1 MSFSDNFIKR
11 PVLTTVCSILIVLVG
26 LIAIPTLSIEN
37 LPNIAPPLIQ
47 VTSNYGGAN
56 SLVTEQAVTNPIE
69 QQINGV
75 PGANY
80 ISSTSTMSGASTIQV
95 YFNQG
100 TDIDIDQVNV
110 QNRVSLAMP
119 QLPQQVQ
126 ATGVSVM
133 QSTPSILL
141 AYQVTSTEGQFDAS
155 YLNGLIYQNLYF
167 QLERV
172 PGVATVNLLGGSNP
186 AFWLFVDANKL
197 SANNLTADQVV
208 NAVASQNSVAVGGLV
223 GGPPAAGNQK
233 FAYPILV
240 ENNGNLVSVEE
251 LNNLIV
257 GRTSTGNL
265 LRLRDVGEATYG
277 TNTFA
282 QQAVSIEGHPSITVA
297 VFQTPESN
305 ALDVS
310 NQVVQVMN
318 AFTQTVPPGVKVF
331 EIYNIGQFIESAV
344 EGVVDALGL
353 AIVLVLLILFLFL
366 QDWRATVVPSLAIPI
381 SLVGTFAFVKI
392 FGFSINQLTLLG
404 LVLATGLVVDDAI
417 VVIEA
422 VEKNLEKGMRPRQA
436 AMECMGELFG
446 ALVATALVLMAVF
459 VPVAFYPGGIGI
471 IYRQFALT
479 IAFSIAISA
488 FNALTFSPMLS
499 ALLLR
504 SRKSPPP
511 GRLVGIIGGV
521 VVGLAFGRFSAASFG
536 SITYVIGVVGGVLAG
551 ANLVWIFSRFNAFF
565 TRLERFYASLVGGL
579 IDRRRWILVG
589 LGGGIALTLF
599 AFTALPSAFIP
610 EEDQGYGMG
619 IFQLQNG
626 ASLSQTQG
634 AALEVAKVL
643 DAEPEIIAG
652 SVVSG
657 YGFNGASPDQGVFFF
672 GFKPLEERSGADQKA
687 PAIVNRIN
695 AKLSQISSGM
705 AVAAQPPAI
714 PGFSAQGG
722 FYFQF
727 NDLSNGAF
735 TFNQLDEQ
743 AKQLIQAGTASGGF
757 STLYTQFIPSAPAF
771 GLKID
776 RSILGALNVDFQ
788 QAMQTIA
795 VLAGSN
801 YSGLTYESG
810 QVRNIYV
817 QAAADNRKSLEDV
830 LGYYVRSNDDKMVQV
845 SEFATA
851 ELTSAPPVI
860 SHFNLY
866 RTILIQGAE
875 AVGKSSGQALTLI
888 QNLFHA
894 QEFNNIG
901 YAFTGLAALQLSAGN
916 ASVLVFGLGIL
927 VVYLVLSAQY
937 ESYVT
942 PVIILMT
949 VPLAMLGALVFLAL
963 RSIDLNIYAQV
974 GLVTLIGLAAK
985 NGILIVEVA
994 EQHMK
999 EGMTAA
1005 EAAIASAESRLRP
1018 ILMTAIAALAGFLPL
1033 VVATTAGANSQQ
1045 SLGTVIFGG
1054 LLVAT
1059 VLSLGVVPP
1068 FYVVV
1073 KALEAR
1079 WFGEADAEGTELA
1092 PAPEPPAGSV

>member
-1 MSFSDNFIKR
+1 MSLSDNFIKR

-47 VTSNYGGAN
+47 VTANYGGAN
-56 SLVTEQAVTNPIE
+56 SLVTEQAVTNPLE

-75 PGANY
+75 PGASF
-80 ISSTSTMSGASTIQV
+80 ISSTSNMTGNSTISV
-95 YFNQG
+95 YFNEG
-100 TDIDIDQVNV
+100 TDINIDQVNV

-126 ATGVSVM
+126 ATGVSVS

-141 AYQVTSTEGQFDAS
+141 AYQVSSSNGQFDAP
-155 YLNGLIYQNLYF
+155 YLNGLIYENLYY
-167 QLERV
+167 QLGRV
-172 PGVATVNLLGGSNP
+172 PGVANVNLLGGSNP
-186 AFWLFVDANKL
+186 AFWLFVDPVKL
-197 SANNLTADQVV
+197 SANSLTADQVV
-208 NAVASQNSVAVGGLV
+208 TAVKTQNFVSVGGIV
-223 GGPPAAGNQK
+223 GGPPAGGDQM

-240 ENNGNLVSVEE
+240 KNNGNLISVQE
-251 LNNLIV
+251 LNDLIV
-257 GRTSTGNL
+257 GRSPMGNL
-265 LRLRDVGEATYG
+265 LRLKDVGQATYG
-277 TNTFA
+277 FNTFA
-282 QQAVSIEGHPSITVA
+282 QSAVSKEGYPAISVA
-297 VFQTPESN
+297 IFQTPESN

-310 NQVVQVMN
+310 QAVVAVMN
-318 AFTQTVPPGVKVF
+318 EFRQGVPPGVTVN

-344 EGVVDALGL
+344 DGVVDALGL
-353 AIVLVLLILFLFL
+353 AIVLVLLILYVFL

-381 SLVGTFAFVKI
+381 SLVGTFAFIKI

-422 VEKNLEKGMRPRQA
+422 VSKNIESGMRPRQA
-436 AMECMGELFG
+436 ALECMGELIG
-446 ALVATALVLMAVF
+446 ALIATALVLMAVF
-459 VPVAFYPGGIGI
+459 VPVAFYPGSIGI

-499 ALLLR
+499 ALILR
-504 SRKSPPP
+504 NEKAKPP
-511 GRLVGIIGGV
+511 GRLLGAIAGLI
-521 VVGLAFGRFSAASFG
+521 VGLAFGRFSSASFG
-536 SITYVIGVVGGVLAG
+536 NVAYIIGVVLGLLAG
-551 ANLVWIFSRFNAFF
+551 ANLAWVFDRFNAFF
-565 TRLERFYASLVGGL
+565 ARVEKGYAWLIGL
-579 IDRRRWILVG
+579 LIRRRRLILAG
-589 LGGGIALTLF
+589 LGGGIVLTAI

-610 EEDQGYGMG
+610 EEDQGYGLG
-619 IFQLQNG
+619 IYQLQNG
-626 ASLSQTQG
+626 ASLSQTQKVG
-634 AALEVAKVL
+634 AQIAAVL
-643 DAEPEIIAG
+643 KGEDDIIAG
-652 SVVSG
+652 SVISG
-657 YGFNGASPDQGVFFF
+657 YGFNGSSPDQGVFFY
-672 GFKPLEERSGADQKA
+672 GFKPLEERQGADQKA
-687 PAIVNRIN
+687 PAIVQRLNQ
-695 AKLSQISSGM
+695 KFSTLSGATVI
-705 AVAAQPPAI
+705 AAQPPAI

-727 NDLSNGAF
+727 NDESNGGF
-735 TFNQLDEQ
+735 SFVELDEQ
-743 AKQLIQAGTASGGF
+743 ANKLIAEGRATGTFGS
-757 STLYTQFIPSAPAF
+757 LYTQFIPSAPAF
-771 GLKID
+771 GLSID
-776 RSILGALNVDFQ
+776 RSMMGAMNVDFQ
-788 QAMQTIA
+788 QAMNTIA
-795 VLAGSN
+795 VLAGGN
-801 YSGLTYESG
+801 YSGLTYENG

-817 QAAADNRKSLEDV
+817 QSQAANRGKLEDI
-830 LGYYVRSNDDKMVQV
+830 LAYYVPSKDGKMVQV

-851 ELTSAPPVI
+851 ELTSAPPII
-860 SHFNLY
+860 SHYNLY
-866 RTILIQGAE
+866 RTILIQGIE
-875 AVGKSSGQALTLI
+875 AAGKSSGQALDKI
-888 QNLFHA
+888 QEVFNSLN
-894 QEFNNIG
+894 FNNIG

-916 ASVLVFGLGIL
+916 ASALVFGLGIL

-942 PVIILMT
+942 PVVILMT

-999 EGMTAA
+999 AGMTAT

-1033 VVATTAGANSQQ
+1033 VVASTAGANSQQ

-1068 FYVVV
+1068 FYVVI
-1073 KALEAR
+1073 KGLEERLFPAQAQ
-1079 WFGEADAEGTELA
+1079 GADEA
-1092 PAPEPPAGSV
+1092 

>member
-1 MSFSDNFIKR
+1 MSLSDNFIKR

-47 VTSNYGGAN
+47 VTANYGGAN

-75 PGANY
+75 PGASF
-80 ISSTSTMSGASTIQV
+80 ISSTSNMTGSSVISV
-95 YFNQG
+95 YFNEG
-100 TDIDIDQVNV
+100 TDINIDQVNV

-126 ATGVSVM
+126 ATGVSVS

-141 AYQVTSTEGQFDAS
+141 AYQVSSSSGQFDAA
-155 YLNGLIYQNLYF
+155 YLNGLIYENLYY
-167 QLERV
+167 QLGRV
-172 PGVATVNLLGGSNP
+172 PGVADVNLLGGSNP
-186 AFWLFVDANKL
+186 AFWLFVDPVRL
-197 SANNLTADQVV
+197 SANSLTADQVV
-208 NAVASQNSVAVGGLV
+208 TAVKSQNFVSVGGIV
-223 GGPPAAGNQK
+223 GGPPAGGDQQ

-240 ENNGNLVSVEE
+240 KNNGNLISIEE

-257 GRTSTGNL
+257 GRSPQGNL
-265 LRLRDVGEATYG
+265 LRLRDVGQATYG
-277 TNTFA
+277 FNSFGQA
-282 QQAVSIEGHPSITVA
+282 AVSKEGYPAITVA

-310 NQVVQVMN
+310 EAVVGVMN
-318 AFTQTVPPGVKVF
+318 QFSQGVPPGVTVNQ
-331 EIYNIGQFIESAV
+331 IYNIGQFIESAV
-344 EGVVDALGL
+344 DGVVDALGL
-353 AIVLVLLILFLFL
+353 AIVLVLLILYLFL

-381 SLVGTFAFVKI
+381 SLVGTFAFIKI

-422 VEKNLEKGMRPRQA
+422 VSKNIEHGMRPRQA
-436 AMECMGELFG
+436 ALECMGELIG
-446 ALVATALVLMAVF
+446 ALIATALVLMAVF
-459 VPVAFYPGGIGI
+459 VPVAFYPGSIGI

-499 ALLLR
+499 ALILR
-504 SRKSPPP
+504 NEKSKPP
-511 GRLVGIIGGV
+511 GRLLGAISGLI
-521 VVGLAFGRFSAASFG
+521 VGLAFGRFSSASFG
-536 SITYVIGVVGGVLAG
+536 PIAYLVGVVLGLLAG
-551 ANLVWIFSRFNAFF
+551 ANLSWVFDRFNAFF
-565 TRLERFYASLVGGL
+565 ARVEKGYASLISLL
-579 IDRRRWILVG
+579 IRRRRLILAG
-589 LGGGIALTLF
+589 LGGGIVLTAI

-610 EEDQGYGMG
+610 EEDQGYGLG

-626 ASLSQTQG
+626 ASLTQTQKVG
-634 AALEVAKVL
+634 QQIAAVL
-643 DAEPEIIAG
+643 KGEDEIIAG
-652 SVVSG
+652 SVISG
-657 YGFNGASPDQGVFFF
+657 YGFNGSSPDQGVFFY
-672 GFKPLEERSGADQKA
+672 GFKPLEERKGNDQKA
-687 PAIVNRIN
+687 PAIVARLNHQ
-695 AKLSQISSGM
+695 LSSLSG
-705 AVAAQPPAI
+705 ATAIAGQPPAI

-727 NDLSNGAF
+727 NDQSNGGYSF
-735 TFNQLDEQ
+735 VELDQLANKLVVEG
-743 AKQLIQAGTASGGF
+743 KQTGYFGS
-757 STLYTQFIPSAPAF
+757 LYTQFIPSAPAF
-771 GLKID
+771 GLDVD
-776 RSILGALNVDFQ
+776 RSIMGALNVDFQ
-788 QAMQTIA
+788 EAMNTIA
-795 VLAGSN
+795 VLAGGN

-817 QAAADNRKSLEDV
+817 QSQASNRSKLEDI
-830 LGYYVRSNDDKMVQV
+830 LSYYVRNRDGKMVQV
-845 SEFATA
+845 SQFAKP
-851 ELTSAPPVI
+851 ELTSAPPII
-860 SHFNLY
+860 SHYNLY
-866 RTILIQGAE
+866 RTILIQGIE
-875 AVGKSSGQALTLI
+875 AAGKSSGQALDKI
-888 QNLFHA
+888 QEVFSSLN
-894 QEFNNIG
+894 FNNIG

-916 ASVLVFGLGIL
+916 ASTLVFGLGIL

-937 ESYVT
+937 ESYIT

-994 EQHMK
+994 EQHVK
-999 EGMTAA
+999 AGMSAT

-1033 VVATTAGANSQQ
+1033 VVASTAGANSQQ

-1068 FYVVV
+1068 FYVLI
-1073 KALEAR
+1073 KGLEDRLFPAR
-1079 WFGEADAEGTELA
+1079 
-1092 PAPEPPAGSV
+1092 PEPALPGESGGA

>member
-1 MSFSDNFIKR
+1 MSLSDNFIKR

-26 LIAIPTLSIEN
+26 LISIPALSIEN

-47 VTSNYGGAN
+47 VTANYSGAN
-56 SLVTEQAVTNPIE
+56 SLVTEQAVTNPLE

-75 PGANY
+75 PGAAY
-80 ISSTSTMSGASTIQV
+80 ISSFSTNSGQTTVQV
-95 YFNQG
+95 YFDEG
-100 TDIDIDQVNV
+100 TDINIDQVNV

-141 AYQVTSTEGQFDAS
+141 AYQLSSTQGQFDSA
-155 YLNGLIYQNLYF
+155 YLNGLIYADLYY
-167 QLERV
+167 QLGRV
-172 PGVATVNLLGGSNP
+172 PGVASVNLLGGSNP
-186 AFWLFVDANKL
+186 AFWLFVDPQKLTANQ
-197 SANNLTADQVV
+197 LTADQIVQ
-208 NAVASQNSVAVGGLV
+208 AVRSQNTVAIGGLV
-223 GGPPAAGNQK
+223 GGPPAGGDQK

-240 ENNGNLVSVEE
+240 ENNGNLISIEE

-257 GRTSTGNL
+257 GKSPQGNL

-277 TNTFA
+277 FNTFA
-282 QQAVSIEGHPSITVA
+282 QQAVDIKGYPSITIA

-310 NQVVQVMN
+310 EAVVQVMN
-318 AFTQTVPPGVKVF
+318 QFSQQLPPGVTLS

-366 QDWRATVVPSLAIPI
+366 QDWRATIVPTLAIPI
-381 SLVGTFAFVKI
+381 SLVGTFAFIKA

-422 VEKNLEKGMRPRQA
+422 VSKNLEKGMRPRKA
-436 AMECMGELFG
+436 ALECMGELIG
-446 ALVATALVLMAVF
+446 ALIATALVLMAVF

-488 FNALTFSPMLS
+488 FNALTFSPMMA
-499 ALLLR
+499 ALIL
-504 SRKSPPP
+504 KTEKPPLP
-511 GRLVGIIGGV
+511 KGWGWTIGGIL
-521 VVGLAFGRFSAASFG
+521 VGLAFGRFSAASFG
-536 SITYVIGVVGGVLAG
+536 VGAYVFGVAVFGFAGSRLA
-551 ANLVWIFSRFNAFF
+551 WIFQRFNELFGRFEQLYA
-565 TRLERFYASLVGGL
+565 RLVSFL
-579 IDRRRWILVG
+579 ITKRRLILAG
-589 LGGGIALTLF
+589 LGGGIVLTAI
-599 AFTALPSAFIP
+599 AFNALPTAFIP
-610 EEDQGYGMG
+610 EEDQGYGLG

-626 ASLSQTQG
+626 ASLTQTQNLG
-634 AALEVAKVL
+634 SQIASVL
-643 DAEPEIIAG
+643 NEEDEIIAA

-657 YGFNGASPDQGVFFF
+657 YGFNGSSPDQGVFFY
-672 GFKPLEERSGADQKA
+672 GFKPLEERKSADQKA
-687 PAIVNRIN
+687 PAIVQRLN
-695 AKLSQISSGM
+695 AKLSKLSGGL

-727 NDLSNGAF
+727 NDLSNGAY
-735 TFNQLDEQ
+735 TFNELNDLAQQLV
-743 AKQLIQAGTASGGF
+743 AAGNASGQF
-757 STLYTQFIPSAPAF
+757 SSLYTQFIPSAPAF

-776 RSILGALNVDFQ
+776 RSIMGALNIDFQ

-795 VLAGSN
+795 VLAGGN
-801 YSGLTYESG
+801 YSGLTYENG

-817 QAAADNRKSLEDV
+817 QSEASGRSSLQDV
-830 LGYYVRSNDDKMVQV
+830 LSYYVRNLDNKLVQV
-845 SEFATA
+845 SEFAEA
-851 ELTSAPPVI
+851 ELSSAPPVI
-860 SHFNLY
+860 SHYNLY
-866 RTILIQGAE
+866 RTILVQGAE
-875 AVGKSSGQALTLI
+875 AIGKSSGQALTAI
-888 QNLFHA
+888 QQIFNA
-894 QEFNNIG
+894 QNFNNIG
-901 YAFTGLAALQLSAGN
+901 YAFTGLAALQLSAGS
-916 ASVLVFGLGIL
+916 ASVLVFGLGVLI
-927 VVYLVLSAQY
+927 VYLVLSAQY

-949 VPLAMLGALVFLAL
+949 VPLAMLGALVFLAA

-985 NGILIVEVA
+985 NAILIVEVA
-994 EQHMK
+994 EQHL
-999 EGMTAA
+999 EAGMTPI

-1033 VVATTAGANSQQ
+1033 VVANTAGANSQQ

-1054 LLVAT
+1054 LLIAT
-1059 VLSLGVVPP
+1059 ILSLGVVPP
-1068 FYVVV
+1068 FYVAI
-1073 KALEAR
+1073 KHLEERWFSGEAR
-1079 WFGEADAEGTELA
+1079 AE
-1092 PAPEPPAGSV
+1092 EPS

>member
-1 MSFSDNFIKR
+1 MSLSDNFIKR
-11 PVLTTVCSILIVLVG
+11 PVLTTVCSILIVLIG
-26 LIAIPTLSIEN
+26 IIAIPTLPIEN

-47 VTSNYGGAN
+47 VTANYGGAN
-56 SLVTEQAVTNPIE
+56 SLVTEQAVTNPLE

-75 PGANY
+75 PGAAY
-80 ISSTSTMSGASTIQV
+80 ISSTSSNTGQSTIQV
-95 YFNQG
+95 YFQEG
-100 TDIDIDQVNV
+100 TDINIDQVNV

-119 QLPQQVQ
+119 QLPQQVS

-141 AYQVTSTEGQFDAS
+141 AYQVTSTQGQFDAA
-155 YLNGLIYQNLYF
+155 YLNGLIYQQLYY

-172 PGVATVNLLGGSNP
+172 PGVAQVNMLGGSNP
-186 AFWLFVDANKL
+186 AYWLFVDPEKLTANQ
-197 SANNLTADQVV
+197 LTADQIV
-208 NAVASQNSVAVGGLV
+208 NAVKSQNSVAIGGLV
-223 GGPPAAGNQK
+223 GGPPAGGNQA

-240 ENNGNLVSVEE
+240 QDNGNLVSVDQ
-251 LNNLIV
+251 LNDLII
-257 GRTSTGNL
+257 GKSPQGNL
-265 LRLRDVGEATYG
+265 LRLRDVGGATYG
-277 TNTFA
+277 FNTFA
-282 QQAVSIEGHPSITVA
+282 QQAVSVDGYPSITVA

-310 NQVVQVMN
+310 EAVVTVMDQ
-318 AFTQTVPPGVKVF
+318 FSTVVPPGVSVKQ
-331 EIYNIGQFIESAV
+331 IYNIGQFIESAV
-344 EGVVDALGL
+344 DGVTDALGL
-353 AIVLVLLILFLFL
+353 AIVLVLVILFLFL
-366 QDWRATVVPSLAIPI
+366 QNWRATVVPSLAIPI
-381 SLVGTFAFVKI
+381 SLVGTFAFIKA

-422 VEKNLEKGMRPRQA
+422 VSKNLEAGMSPRKA
-436 AMECMGELFG
+436 AMDCMGSLIG
-446 ALVATALVLMAVF
+446 ALIATSLVLMAVF

-479 IAFSIAISA
+479 IAFSIAIST
-488 FNALTFSPMLS
+488 FNALTFSPMMS
-499 ALLLR
+499 ALILR
-504 SRKSPPP
+504 SEQPPKP
-511 GRLVGIIGGV
+511 KGWGWTVGGV

-536 SITYVIGVVGGVLAG
+536 PGAYVFGVLLFGFAG
-551 ANLVWIFSRFNAFF
+551 SRLALIFDRFNAFF
-565 TRLERFYASLVGGL
+565 AWLQSSYVRLLDVL
-579 IDRRRWILVG
+579 ISRRRLILAG
-589 LGGGIALTLF
+589 LLGGIVLTAIAF
-599 AFTALPSAFIP
+599 NALPSAFIP
-610 EEDQGYGMG
+610 EEDQGYGLG
-619 IFQLQNG
+619 IYQLQNG
-626 ASLSQTQG
+626 ASLSQTQKVG
-634 AALEVAKVL
+634 AEIASVLKTEEDIVA
-643 DAEPEIIAG
+643 A
-652 SVVSG
+652 SVISG
-657 YGFNGASPDQGVFFF
+657 YGFNGSSPDQGVFFF
-672 GFKPLEERSGADQKA
+672 GLKPLEERSGADQKA
-687 PAIVNRIN
+687 PAIVERLN
-695 AKLSQISSGM
+695 AKLSKLSSGL

-727 NDLSNGAF
+727 NDLSNGSYTF
-735 TFNQLDEQ
+735 TQLNGLAQ
-743 AKQLIQAGTASGGF
+743 QLVAAGDASGQF

-776 RSILGALNVDFQ
+776 RSIMGALSVDFQ

-795 VLAGSN
+795 VLAGGN
-801 YSGLTYESG
+801 YSGLTYENG

-817 QAAADNRKSLEDV
+817 QSEAAGRSNLDDILS
-830 LGYYVRSNDDKMVQV
+830 YYVRNKDNKLVQV
-845 SEFATA
+845 SEFAST

-860 SHFNLY
+860 SHYNLY
-866 RTILIQGAE
+866 RTILVQGAE
-875 AVGKSSGQALTLI
+875 AIGKSSGQALTAI
-888 QNLFHA
+888 QQIFTEQNY
-894 QEFNNIG
+894 NNIG
-901 YAFTGLAALQLSAGN
+901 YAFTGLAALQLSAGS
-916 ASVLVFGLGIL
+916 ASVLVFGLGVL

-994 EQHMK
+994 EQHLE
-999 EGMTAA
+999 EGMGVK
-1005 EAAIASAESRLRP
+1005 EAAMAAAESRMRP
-1018 ILMTAIAALAGFLPL
+1018 ILMTAIASLAGFLPL

-1068 FYVVV
+1068 FYVVI
-1073 KALEAR
+1073 KNLEAR
-1079 WFGEADAEGTELA
+1079 WFGSSGRESAIEAG
-1092 PAPEPPAGSV
+1092 

>member
-47 VTSNYGGAN
+47 VSANYGGAN
-56 SLVTEQAVTNPIE
+56 SVVTEQAVTNPIE

-75 PGANY
+75 PGATY
-80 ISSTSTMSGASTIQV
+80 ISSTSNMNGQSTVSV
-95 YFNQG
+95 YFDQG
-100 TDIDIDQVNV
+100 TDINIDQVNV

-126 ATGVSVM
+126 ATGVSVE

-141 AYQVTSTEGQFDAS
+141 AYQVTSTQGQFDAP
-155 YLNGLIYQNLYF
+155 YLNGLIYQNLYY
-167 QLERV
+167 QLSRV
-172 PGVATVNLLGGSNP
+172 PGVANVNLLGGSNP
-186 AFWLFVDANKL
+186 AFWLFVNPNKL
-197 SANNLTADQVV
+197 TANNITADQVV
-208 NAVASQNSVAVGGLV
+208 NAVKSQNSVAIGGIV
-223 GGPPAAGNQK
+223 GGPPAGGNQK

-240 ENNGNLVSVEE
+240 ENNGNLVSVDD

-257 GRTSTGNL
+257 ARSPQGNL
-265 LRLRDVGEATYG
+265 LRLKDVGEATYG
-277 TNTFA
+277 FNSFA
-282 QQAVSIEGHPSITVA
+282 QQAISAEGYPAITVA

-305 ALDVS
+305 ALEVS
-310 NQVVQVMN
+310 QGVVKVIED
-318 AFTQTVPPGVKVF
+318 FKQTVPPGVTMV

-344 EGVVDALGL
+344 EGVEDALGL

-381 SLVGTFAFVKI
+381 SLVGTFAFIKV

-422 VEKNLEKGMRPRQA
+422 VAVNLERGLRPRQA
-436 AMECMGELFG
+436 AMACMGELIG
-446 ALVATALVLMAVF
+446 ALIATALVLMAVF

-499 ALLLR
+499 ALILR
-504 SRKSPPP
+504 NEKARPP
-511 GRLVGIIGGV
+511 GRLIGAVAGLL
-521 VVGLAFGRFSAASFG
+521 VGLAFGRFSAASFG
-536 SITYVIGVVGGVLAG
+536 NGTYVFGVVAGLLAG
-551 ANLVWIFSRFNAFF
+551 ANLAWIFERFNAFF
-565 TRLERFYASLVGGL
+565 SRVEKGYASLVGAL
-579 IDRRRWILVG
+579 IRRRRLILAG
-589 LGGGIALTLF
+589 LAGGIVLTGF

-610 EEDQGYGMG
+610 EEDQGYGLG
-619 IFQLQNG
+619 IMQLQNG
-626 ASLSQTQG
+626 ASLSQTQ
-634 AALEVAKVL
+634 ATAQEVAKVL
-643 DAEPEIIAG
+643 KAEPEILAAT
-652 SVVSG
+652 VVSG
-657 YGFNGASPDQGVFFF
+657 YGFNGSSPDQGVFFF
-672 GFKPLEERSGADQKA
+672 GLKPLEERKGAEQKA
-687 PAIVNRIN
+687 PAIVERLN
-695 AKLSQISSGM
+695 AKLRTISSGM

-727 NDLSNGAF
+727 NDLSNGSYS
-735 TFNQLDEQ
+735 FNQLNDL
-743 AKQLIQAGTASGGF
+743 AKQLVVAGNASDYF

-771 GLKID
+771 SLKID

-801 YSGLTYESG
+801 YSGLTYEDG

-817 QAAADNRKSLEDV
+817 QAQAENRSRLED
-830 LGYYVRSNDDKMVQV
+830 LLAYYVRSNDNKLIQV
-845 SEFATA
+845 SQFAST
-851 ELTSAPPVI
+851 ELGSAPPVI
-860 SHFNLY
+860 SHYNLY
-866 RTILIQGAE
+866 RTILLQGVE
-875 AVGKSSGQALTLI
+875 AVGKSSGQALDKI
-888 QNLFHA
+888 QQLFSA
-894 QEFNNIG
+894 QNFNNIG
-901 YAFTGLAALQLSAGN
+901 YAFTGLASLQLSAGN

-999 EGMTAA
+999 AGMTAA
-1005 EAAIASAESRLRP
+1005 EAATASAESRLRP

-1033 VVATTAGANSQQ
+1033 VVASTAGANSQQ

-1073 KALEAR
+1073 KGLEAR
-1079 WFGEADAEGTELA
+1079 WFGEA
-1092 PAPEPPAGSV
+1092 APEPEDGEALLERP

>member
-1 MSFSDNFIKR
+1 MSLSDNFIKR

-47 VTSNYGGAN
+47 VTANYGGAN
-56 SLVTEQAVTNPIE
+56 SLVTEQAVTNPLE

-75 PGANY
+75 PGASF
-80 ISSTSTMSGASTIQV
+80 ISSTSNMTGNSTISV
-95 YFNQG
+95 YFNEG
-100 TDIDIDQVNV
+100 TDINIDQVNV

-126 ATGVSVM
+126 ATGVSVS

-141 AYQVTSTEGQFDAS
+141 AYQVSSSNGQFDAP
-155 YLNGLIYQNLYF
+155 YLNGLIYENLYY
-167 QLERV
+167 QLGRV
-172 PGVATVNLLGGSNP
+172 PGVANVNLLGGSNP
-186 AFWLFVDANKL
+186 AFWLFVDPVKL
-197 SANNLTADQVV
+197 SANSLTADQVV
-208 NAVASQNSVAVGGLV
+208 TAVKTQNFVSVGGIV
-223 GGPPAAGNQK
+223 GGPPAGGDQM

-240 ENNGNLVSVEE
+240 KNNGNLISVQE
-251 LNNLIV
+251 LNDLIV
-257 GRTSTGNL
+257 GRSPMGNL
-265 LRLRDVGEATYG
+265 LRLKDVGQATYG
-277 TNTFA
+277 FNTFA
-282 QQAVSIEGHPSITVA
+282 QSAVSKEGYPAISVA
-297 VFQTPESN
+297 IFQTPESN

-310 NQVVQVMN
+310 QAVVAVMN
-318 AFTQTVPPGVKVF
+318 EFRQGVPPGVTVN

-344 EGVVDALGL
+344 DGVVDALGL
-353 AIVLVLLILFLFL
+353 AIVLVLLILYVFL

-381 SLVGTFAFVKI
+381 SLVGTFAFIKI

-422 VEKNLEKGMRPRQA
+422 VSKNIESGMRPRQA
-436 AMECMGELFG
+436 ALECMGELIG
-446 ALVATALVLMAVF
+446 ALIATALVLMAVF
-459 VPVAFYPGGIGI
+459 VPVAFYPGSIGI

-499 ALLLR
+499 ALILR
-504 SRKSPPP
+504 NEKAKPP
-511 GRLVGIIGGV
+511 GRLLGAIAGLI
-521 VVGLAFGRFSAASFG
+521 VGLAFGRFSSASFG
-536 SITYVIGVVGGVLAG
+536 NVAYIIGVVLGLLAG
-551 ANLVWIFSRFNAFF
+551 ANLAWVFDRFNAFF
-565 TRLERFYASLVGGL
+565 ARVEKGYAWLIGL
-579 IDRRRWILVG
+579 LIRRRRLILAG
-589 LGGGIALTLF
+589 LGGGIVLTAI

-610 EEDQGYGMG
+610 EEDQGYGLG
-619 IFQLQNG
+619 IYQLQNG
-626 ASLSQTQG
+626 ASLSQTQKVG
-634 AALEVAKVL
+634 AQIAAVL
-643 DAEPEIIAG
+643 KGEDDIIAG
-652 SVVSG
+652 SVISG
-657 YGFNGASPDQGVFFF
+657 YGFNGSSPDQGVFFY
-672 GFKPLEERSGADQKA
+672 GFKPLEERQGSDQKA
-687 PAIVNRIN
+687 PAIVQRLNQ
-695 AKLSQISSGM
+695 KFSTLSGATVI
-705 AVAAQPPAI
+705 AAQPPAI

-727 NDLSNGAF
+727 NDESNGGF
-735 TFNQLDEQ
+735 SFVELDEQ
-743 AKQLIQAGTASGGF
+743 ANKLIAEGRATGTFGS
-757 STLYTQFIPSAPAF
+757 LYTQFIPSAPAF
-771 GLKID
+771 GLSID
-776 RSILGALNVDFQ
+776 RSMMGAMNVDFQ
-788 QAMQTIA
+788 QAMNTIA
-795 VLAGSN
+795 VLAGGN
-801 YSGLTYESG
+801 YSGLTYENG

-817 QAAADNRKSLEDV
+817 QSQAANRSKLEDI
-830 LGYYVRSNDDKMVQV
+830 LAYYVPSKDGKMVQV

-851 ELTSAPPVI
+851 ELTSAPPII
-860 SHFNLY
+860 SHYNLY
-866 RTILIQGAE
+866 RTILIQGIE
-875 AVGKSSGQALTLI
+875 AAGKSSGQALDKI
-888 QNLFHA
+888 QEVFNSLN
-894 QEFNNIG
+894 FNNIG

-916 ASVLVFGLGIL
+916 ASALVFGLGIL

-942 PVIILMT
+942 PVVILMT

-999 EGMTAA
+999 AGMTAT

-1033 VVATTAGANSQQ
+1033 VVASTAGANSQQ

-1068 FYVVV
+1068 FYVVI
-1073 KALEAR
+1073 KGLEERLFPAQAQ
-1079 WFGEADAEGTELA
+1079 GADEA
-1092 PAPEPPAGSV
+1092 

>member
-1 MSFSDNFIKR
+1 MSLSDNFIKR

-47 VTSNYGGAN
+47 VTANYGGAN
-56 SLVTEQAVTNPIE
+56 SLVTEQAVTNPLE

-75 PGANY
+75 PGASF
-80 ISSTSTMSGASTIQV
+80 ISSTSNMTGNSTISV
-95 YFNQG
+95 YFNEG
-100 TDIDIDQVNV
+100 TDINIDQVNV

-126 ATGVSVM
+126 ATGVSVS

-141 AYQVTSTEGQFDAS
+141 AYQVSSSNGQFDAP
-155 YLNGLIYQNLYF
+155 YLNGLIYENLYY
-167 QLERV
+167 QLGRV
-172 PGVATVNLLGGSNP
+172 PGVANVNLLGGSNP
-186 AFWLFVDANKL
+186 AFWLFVDPVKL
-197 SANNLTADQVV
+197 SANSLTADQVV
-208 NAVASQNSVAVGGLV
+208 TAVKTQNFVSVGGIV
-223 GGPPAAGNQK
+223 GGPPAGGDQM

-240 ENNGNLVSVEE
+240 KNNGNLISVQE
-251 LNNLIV
+251 LNDLIV
-257 GRTSTGNL
+257 GRSPMGNL
-265 LRLRDVGEATYG
+265 LRLKDVGQATYG
-277 TNTFA
+277 FNTFA
-282 QQAVSIEGHPSITVA
+282 QSAVSKEGYPAISVA
-297 VFQTPESN
+297 IFQTPESN

-310 NQVVQVMN
+310 QAVVAVMN
-318 AFTQTVPPGVKVF
+318 EFRQGVPPGVTVN

-344 EGVVDALGL
+344 DGVVDALGL
-353 AIVLVLLILFLFL
+353 AIVLVLLILYVFL

-381 SLVGTFAFVKI
+381 SLVGTFAFIKI

-422 VEKNLEKGMRPRQA
+422 VSKNIESGMRPRQA
-436 AMECMGELFG
+436 ALECMGELIG
-446 ALVATALVLMAVF
+446 ALIATALVLMAVF
-459 VPVAFYPGGIGI
+459 VPVAFYPGSIGI

-499 ALLLR
+499 ALILR
-504 SRKSPPP
+504 NEKAKPP
-511 GRLVGIIGGV
+511 GRLLGAIAGLI
-521 VVGLAFGRFSAASFG
+521 VGLAFGRFSSASFG
-536 SITYVIGVVGGVLAG
+536 NVAYIIGVVLGLLAG
-551 ANLVWIFSRFNAFF
+551 ANLAWVFDRFNAFF
-565 TRLERFYASLVGGL
+565 ARVEKGYAWLIGL
-579 IDRRRWILVG
+579 LIRRRRLILAG
-589 LGGGIALTLF
+589 LGGGIVLTAI

-610 EEDQGYGMG
+610 EEDQGYGLG
-619 IFQLQNG
+619 IYQLQNG
-626 ASLSQTQG
+626 ASLSQTQKVG
-634 AALEVAKVL
+634 AQIAAVL
-643 DAEPEIIAG
+643 KGEDDIIAG
-652 SVVSG
+652 SVISG
-657 YGFNGASPDQGVFFF
+657 YGFNGSSPDQGVFFY
-672 GFKPLEERSGADQKA
+672 GFKPLEERQGADQKA
-687 PAIVNRIN
+687 PAIVQRLNQ
-695 AKLSQISSGM
+695 KFSTLSGATVI
-705 AVAAQPPAI
+705 AAQPPAI

-727 NDLSNGAF
+727 NDESNGGF
-735 TFNQLDEQ
+735 SFVELDEQ
-743 AKQLIQAGTASGGF
+743 ANKLIAEGRATGTFGS
-757 STLYTQFIPSAPAF
+757 LYTQFIPSAPAF
-771 GLKID
+771 GLSID
-776 RSILGALNVDFQ
+776 RSMMGAMNVDFQ
-788 QAMQTIA
+788 QAMNTIA
-795 VLAGSN
+795 VLAGGN
-801 YSGLTYESG
+801 YSGLTYENG

-817 QAAADNRKSLEDV
+817 QSQAANRSKLEDI
-830 LGYYVRSNDDKMVQV
+830 LAYYVPSKDGKMVQV

-851 ELTSAPPVI
+851 ELTSAPPII
-860 SHFNLY
+860 SHYNLY
-866 RTILIQGAE
+866 RTILIQGIE
-875 AVGKSSGQALTLI
+875 AAGKSSGQALDKI
-888 QNLFHA
+888 QEVFNSLN
-894 QEFNNIG
+894 FNNIG

-916 ASVLVFGLGIL
+916 ASALVFGLGIL

-942 PVIILMT
+942 PVVILMT

-999 EGMTAA
+999 AGMTAT

-1033 VVATTAGANSQQ
+1033 VVASTAGANSQQ

-1068 FYVVV
+1068 FYVVI
-1073 KALEAR
+1073 KGLEERLFPAQAQ
-1079 WFGEADAEGTELA
+1079 GADEA
-1092 PAPEPPAGSV
+1092 